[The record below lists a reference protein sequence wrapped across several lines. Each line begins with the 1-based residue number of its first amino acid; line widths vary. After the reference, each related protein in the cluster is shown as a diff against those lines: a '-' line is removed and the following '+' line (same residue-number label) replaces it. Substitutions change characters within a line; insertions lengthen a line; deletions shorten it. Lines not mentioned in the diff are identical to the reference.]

1 MSGSYPAQILK
12 ENVVRW
18 IKTHLL
24 DVKDTALPK
33 VINDALRIW
42 KRQKQWWNDWSHIPT
57 CVNLDIF
64 TILIAVTLASQNS
77 IFSPRIK
84 GKN

>member
-42 KRQKQWWNDWSHIPT
+42 KRQKQWWNDWSHVPT

-64 TILIAVTLASQNS
+64 TILTAVTLASQNS
-77 IFSPRIK
+77 IFSPRMK

>member
-1 MSGSYPAQILK
+1 MSGIYPTQILK

-18 IKTHLL
+18 IKAPPL
-24 DVKDTALPK
+24 DAKDTAPPK
-33 VINDALRIW
+33 IINDALRIW
-42 KRQKQWWNDWSHIPT
+42 KRQKQWWNDWSHVPT

-64 TILIAVTLASQNS
+64 TILTAVTLASQNS

>member
-1 MSGSYPAQILK
+1 MSGNYPAQILK

-18 IKTHLL
+18 IKTSPL
-24 DVKDTALPK
+24 DVKDTVPPK
-33 VINDALRIW
+33 VINYASWIP
-42 KRQKQWWNDWSHIPT
+42 KRQKQWWNDWSHVPT

-64 TILIAVTLASQNS
+64 IVLTTITLASQNS